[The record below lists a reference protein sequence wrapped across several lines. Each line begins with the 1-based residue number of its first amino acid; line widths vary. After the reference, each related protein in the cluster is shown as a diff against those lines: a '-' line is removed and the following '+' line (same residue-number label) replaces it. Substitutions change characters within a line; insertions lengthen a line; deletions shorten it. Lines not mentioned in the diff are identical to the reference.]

1 MHVRGE
7 QRCSPLFVF
16 AFYSSLCYIVDC
28 LNAACTVPGCRA
40 DIRRHILRGVSSVG
54 KRKKKKQPNNKTN
67 RSANQAVNQVSEQV
81 SNQADQS
88 GEYMRLERSYMTEEL
103 SKELFRREPFR
114 VVTVFRAILLLTMLA
129 YGAAMIAATAAGIL
143 ANGIIFSTPAI
154 FLFDIIS
161 VLMLLEI
168 FYPGNKNLAG
178 IVIIIGALNITT
190 LPFAA
195 VFYLLSIKYSD
206 PPMPPLILAAIAS
219 WYFFFRVG
227 YKWSEERRL
236 QGHSMKE
243 LEEKINNFWKRRK

>member
-1 MHVRGE
+1 M
-7 QRCSPLFVF
+7 
-16 AFYSSLCYIVDC
+16 
-28 LNAACTVPGCRA
+28 
-40 DIRRHILRGVSSVG
+40 G

-67 RSANQAVNQVSEQV
+67 RSANQAVNQVSDQSANQAVDQVSEQV

-154 FLFDIIS
+154 LLFDIIS

>member
-1 MHVRGE
+1 
-7 QRCSPLFVF
+7 
-16 AFYSSLCYIVDC
+16 
-28 LNAACTVPGCRA
+28 
-40 DIRRHILRGVSSVG
+40 
-54 KRKKKKQPNNKTN
+54 
-67 RSANQAVNQVSEQV
+67 
-81 SNQADQS
+81 
-88 GEYMRLERSYMTEEL
+88 MRLERSYMTEEL

-114 VVTVFRAILLLTMLA
+114 VVTVFRAILLLIMLA

>member
-1 MHVRGE
+1 
-7 QRCSPLFVF
+7 
-16 AFYSSLCYIVDC
+16 
-28 LNAACTVPGCRA
+28 
-40 DIRRHILRGVSSVG
+40 
-54 KRKKKKQPNNKTN
+54 
-67 RSANQAVNQVSEQV
+67 
-81 SNQADQS
+81 
-88 GEYMRLERSYMTEEL
+88 
-103 SKELFRREPFR
+103 
-114 VVTVFRAILLLTMLA
+114 
-129 YGAAMIAATAAGIL
+129 MIAATAAGIL

-154 FLFDIIS
+154 LLFDIIS